1 MDIVIFFVSFLI
13 LVLWFGGMNDLIEN
27 RRKTL
32 KARKRWEEKEG
43 DN

>member
-1 MDIVIFFVSFLI
+1 
-13 LVLWFGGMNDLIEN
+13 MNDLIEN

-43 DN
+43 DNWLYSIFSYKCVYPLFHLL